1 MIIPHFTQ
9 SNHIHKNNSIISQL
23 ITKPYIL
30 LIIINISFFL
40 LFYYQNIRTSNLN
53 LGNRNLQLDSNK
65 ENTNDKDVYLNSN
78 FTTRQ
83 EEILLLIYETYN
95 GTWSSNSSLYHFI
108 TKNGTVQFVFK
119 IFRRFK
125 GSKGLYFNYEFYLF
139 ENQYNTHTYFI
150 SNSNPF
156 SLDYNLPDIFI
167 AKSNKTILMNNTR
180 YCFINEMNCL
190 TSIGKQSAQV
200 TINLKYSNEKFAEKA
215 MKGLIEFD
223 NISIDLDMTKN
234 NTEFYSDLFS
244 LFALLFIVSIF
255 QISINHSLL
264 RNLRLQESE
273 ALKVY
278 LT

>member
-9 SNHIHKNNSIISQL
+9 TNLIHKNNSVISQL

-40 LFYYQNIRTSNLN
+40 LFYYQNIRTSNFN
-53 LGNRNLQLDSNK
+53 IGNRNLQFNSDK
-65 ENTNDKDVYLNSN
+65 EKTNDKDVYLKTN

-83 EEILLLIYETYN
+83 EEILSLIYETYN
-95 GTWSSNSSLYHFI
+95 GTWSSNSSLYHFT

-125 GSKGLYFNYEFYLF
+125 GLKGLYFNYEFYLF
-139 ENQYNTHTYFI
+139 ENQYNTHTHFI

-156 SLDYNLPDIFI
+156 SLEDDLPHIFI
-167 AKSNKTILMNNTR
+167 AKFNKTILMNNTQ
-180 YCFINEMNCL
+180 YCFINEMHYL
-190 TSIGKQSAQV
+190 TSIGKQTAQV
-200 TINLKYSNEKFAEKA
+200 TINLKYSNENFAEKA

-234 NTEFYSDLFS
+234 NTEFYTDLFS